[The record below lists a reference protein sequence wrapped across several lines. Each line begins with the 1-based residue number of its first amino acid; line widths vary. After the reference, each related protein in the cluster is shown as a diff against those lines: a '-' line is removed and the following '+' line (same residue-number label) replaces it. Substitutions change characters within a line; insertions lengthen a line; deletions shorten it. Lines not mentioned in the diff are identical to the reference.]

1 MTAAEIQVE
10 LEYRRQERLGILLDG
25 RRDPTPVEL
34 VLARHEASSF
44 IQDLERQDLIER
56 MVVTSRTAQRDRE
69 LKRRF
74 GK

>member
-1 MTAAEIQVE
+1 MTQDELTIE

-44 IQDLERQDLIER
+44 IQDVVRQKLLDRIAEKAR
-56 MVVTSRTAQRDRE
+56 ISRRDRQLE
-69 LKRRF
+69 KRF